1 METVPNFHFGGKC
14 REAIEFYQKAFD
26 AKINCLLLYKDAKVE
41 DYNRPLTNEQKNF
54 VYHAEIII
62 GKQRIMMADNIDMP
76 FAPSTSLFLTI
87 SMDTKEEVI
96 RAFNV
101 MKDGCKI
108 IYPPHSTT
116 YSSCTVNFIDK
127 FGFRWV
133 IMTEQTER

>member
-1 METVPNFHFGGKC
+1 MEAVPNFHFGGKC
-14 REAIEFYQKAFD
+14 REAIELYQKAFD
-26 AKINCLLLYKDAKVE
+26 AKINCLLLYKDAKIE

-62 GKQRIMMADNIDMP
+62 GKQRIMMADNLDMP

-127 FGFRWV
+127 FGFRWG

>member
-1 METVPNFHFGGKC
+1 MEAVPNFHFGGKC
-14 REAIEFYQKAFD
+14 REAIELYQKAFD
-26 AKINCLLLYKDAKVE
+26 AKINCLLLYKDAKIE
-41 DYNRPLTNEQKNF
+41 DYNRSLTNEQKNF

-96 RAFNV
+96 QAFNI
-101 MKDGCKI
+101 MKDGCTI